1 MKVKLFSLT
10 LLWLMGLL
18 ATANTAF
25 AQATSD
31 TDNGDLSSQPGKR
44 LDTLADIMMP
54 VLIPDYPIIKNF
66 DFDGENPDLE
76 NSIESGAIKVKIKN
90 YSKTYPAD
98 ANGQLNIENTFGRVT
113 VNTWNRPEFKVE
125 VQVKIYA
132 DNENDAQQFL
142 DVISIADRKTETSVS
157 FHTIIGDDS
166 GKGTE
171 LWPGNGKTRIK
182 KIEINYMVYMPAKN
196 ALVVSN
202 HYGNT
207 TLPNLDGKLTI
218 SNFYGS
224 LKAGK
229 LSNPLND
236 IKIRY
241 GSADIENLCG
251 SILDVAFGKLNLME
265 SDKLNLN
272 ISYGSS
278 KIGRIHTSGNIKAK
292 FCGDV
297 QINGLDKGFKS
308 LDVTSAYS
316 SVKLAMAHN
325 ENANFDITT
334 SNGDFTYDNT
344 KVNMSHTHAVAAKD
358 DKTKNYTGS
367 LGKGNRQKL
376 ITIKAN
382 FGAVRFTDVKIK
394 GVDKKNSDEENL
406 HRYNN
411 INLSND

>member
-1 MKVKLFSLT
+1 MKVKLFNLT

-18 ATANTAF
+18 AIANTAF
-25 AQATSD
+25 AQVTSD
-31 TDNGDLSSQPGKR
+31 TDNSDLSSQLGKS
-44 LDTLADIMMP
+44 LDTLADVMMP

-98 ANGQLNIENTFGRVT
+98 ANGQLKIENTFGRVT
-113 VNTWNRPEFKVE
+113 INTWNRPEFKVE

-132 DNENDAQQFL
+132 DNENDAQKFL
-142 DVISIADRKTETSVS
+142 DVISIADHKSEAAVS
-157 FHTIIGDDS
+157 FQTIIGDDS
-166 GKGTE
+166 GTGKE
-171 LWPGNGKTRIK
+171 LWQGDGKSRIK

-224 LKAGK
+224 LKAGR

-236 IKIRY
+236 IKVRY
-241 GSADIENLCG
+241 GSADIEKLCG

-265 SDKLNLN
+265 SDKLNLS

-316 SVKLAMAHN
+316 SVKLAMADN

-334 SNGDFTYDNT
+334 SNGDFTYSNT
-344 KVNMSHTHAVAAKD
+344 KVNMNRKHAVAAKD
-358 DKTKNYTGS
+358 DRTKNYTGS
-367 LGKGNRQKL
+367 LGKGNPQKL

-382 FGAVRFTDVKIK
+382 FGAVKFTDVKIN
-394 GVDKKNSDEENL
+394 GVDKKNSDGDFP

-411 INLSND
+411 INLIND